1 LPQVAAFA
9 DRHLVI
15 ARSDGQEVHSSSVS
29 EVQQGERVAELSRM
43 LAGLADSQAG
53 TQLAEELLALAQVER
68 KAPRSNSPTRGIK
81 TANFWQHEKN

>member
-1 LPQVAAFA
+1 LAKLAESAQVIVVTHLPQVAAFA

-29 EVQQGERVAELSRM
+29 EVQQGQRVAELSRM

-68 KAPRSNSPTRGIK
+68 KAK
-81 TANFWQHEKN
+81 

>member
-1 LPQVAAFA
+1 
-9 DRHLVI
+9 
-15 ARSDGQEVHSSSVS
+15 VS

-68 KAPRSNSPTRGIK
+68 KAK
-81 TANFWQHEKN
+81 